1 MDKAKP
7 FISAPKENKKKNKE
21 ARGIQCPCK
30 QGKTYPQAR
39 NIDLC
44 DSAHALT
51 LTILDCVSAGD
62 NLSCA

>member
-7 FISAPKENKKKNKE
+7 FISTPKENKKKNKA

-30 QGKTYPQAR
+30 QDKTYSQAR

-51 LTILDCVSAGD
+51 LIILDYVSAGD
-62 NLSCA
+62 NLSYA